1 MSTLTVSLPESVHN
15 QLQRLADREG
25 VSIDQLAASA
35 LTEKVAA
42 LLTNDYLTQR
52 AQRGSR
58 RNFKQALAKIKMSN
72 RTSPI
77 NHKLLFLTTTTGYST
92 AQSTKTC
99 CSFAKAPPPPLT
111 STPCPTCSEPAKKT
125 ASYSTGDGQ
134 SSCL

>member
-58 RNFKQALAKIKMSN
+58 RSFEQALAKIKDIE
-72 RTSPI
+72 PD
-77 NHKLLFLTTTTGYST
+77 ST
-92 AQSTKTC
+92 DRS
-99 CSFAKAPPPPLT
+99 
-111 STPCPTCSEPAKKT
+111 
-125 ASYSTGDGQ
+125 
-134 SSCL
+134 